1 MGAVSD
7 AFIMSN
13 WTRLKQ
19 WSLAIGVAMIGVA
32 LMSYLGIIDTSK
44 SIYTGTRVLYL
55 SLFLGGVLFGIGM
68 VLASGC
74 GSKTLVRIGGGN
86 LKSVVVFLV

>member
-19 WSLAIGVAMIGVA
+19 WSLAIGVAIIGVA
-32 LMSYLGIIDTSK
+32 LMSYLGIIDSSK
-44 SIYTGTRVLYL
+44 SIYTGSRVLYL
-55 SLFLGGVLFGIGM
+55 SLFVGSVLLELEWFWLP
-68 VLASGC
+68 VAVVKPWC
-74 GSKTLVRIGGGN
+74 ALVA
-86 LKSVVVFLV
+86 VT